1 MTSINLSTKKAYR
14 CISETQLFRKIS
26 RKPKI
31 SEAPDIFVPEQGVPK
46 RLKTILDKLGTY
58 DTSER
63 KFLTDLYSTGQQK
76 FEYIY
81 TNEAFQSSIP
91 YFCEKPFIDTVK
103 NITEQELKTTF
114 DEITNLYKTLPKVSY
129 DYDKATQQLI
139 YEAQTPNA
147 RNYAQLTILKNSN
160 KELYESI
167 LNNPDKES
175 VSEILN
181 LFENKMEGSVFTT
194 LTDAQFGQIIG
205 RGTRCKLNPK
215 TNDLDRKILMNG
227 LAAEGQY
234 VEYSDSFYH
243 KPEQITNLNR
253 YLSAHTIEEPFT
265 AYRAERDTGM
275 FNSVILDSG
284 MSRKVKFL
292 VLKNMFKAKKVK
304 VHDYTE
310 RFDNFEYTDLF
321 SHIMNKKELTLADA
335 MQVAKYG
342 NKNFRAQVIELI
354 KKSQIQDNRFK
365 SLTFDSAFA
374 NSWSFAQNNNTR
386 ILQNMSVDRG
396 LHGRYSS
403 VNNRQAEFIL
413 NNDPKVMS
421 FQDVKYNPENDVFY
435 FDSTIQSV

>member
-1 MTSINLSTKKAYR
+1 MTSINLSIKKAYR

-386 ILQNMSVDRG
+386 ILQNISVDRG

>member
-1 MTSINLSTKKAYR
+1 MTSINLSIKKAYR

-139 YEAQTPNA
+139 YEAQTPKA

>member
-1 MTSINLSTKKAYR
+1 MTSINLSIKKAYR

-139 YEAQTPNA
+139 YEAQTPKA

-386 ILQNMSVDRG
+386 ILQNISVDRG